1 MRRLLLVGHIST
13 ALVLS
18 ATVLNAY
25 ISPVVNA
32 WLNFF
37 SLVFPVV
44 LVVYFVLCA
53 LWIFIRWRYAVF
65 FLCLSFVFINPIK
78 RWVNFSS
85 KSHQSSD
92 IKVMSFNVHNGF
104 YGEKEIAE
112 YINTE
117 NPDLIFL
124 QEASFLGEKEYH
136 FSDLK
141 FKYQADYCVILSKF
155 PIQSEGLL
163 NISRHGYIGKAIY
176 ADVDCHGQ
184 RLRLVNYYLEPF
196 QLSDSE
202 RQAENISGSY
212 LEKFLFTFKEHAGQA
227 DALQSSI
234 KASPYPLLVAGDMN
248 AVPNSYEYYTISRGL
263 TDAFQSAGRG
273 IGISFREVIMPI
285 KIDYIFSSEGI
296 EPLSCHIAKTRN
308 LSDHQPIIAEFSLR

>member
-104 YGEKEIAE
+104 YGEK
-112 YINTE
+112 
-117 NPDLIFL
+117 
-124 QEASFLGEKEYH
+124 
-136 FSDLK
+136 
-141 FKYQADYCVILSKF
+141 
-155 PIQSEGLL
+155 
-163 NISRHGYIGKAIY
+163 
-176 ADVDCHGQ
+176 
-184 RLRLVNYYLEPF
+184 
-196 QLSDSE
+196 
-202 RQAENISGSY
+202 
-212 LEKFLFTFKEHAGQA
+212 
-227 DALQSSI
+227 
-234 KASPYPLLVAGDMN
+234 
-248 AVPNSYEYYTISRGL
+248 
-263 TDAFQSAGRG
+263 
-273 IGISFREVIMPI
+273 
-285 KIDYIFSSEGI
+285 
-296 EPLSCHIAKTRN
+296 
-308 LSDHQPIIAEFSLR
+308 